1 MVDLI
6 VEYSRQS
13 RIKENLRRR
22 AKIVQVIRSFFM
34 NHDYLEVDT
43 PIRIPAPAPESHI
56 NAIKTENWFLQTS
69 PELCMKRLLSS
80 GYSRIFQISK
90 CFRKGERGSKHLSEM
105 SLLEWYATGKNYSDL
120 MIECESLIRHILQE
134 LETGKYLVYQGKRI
148 DMDSP
153 WEKISVKDAFRKYA
167 GLDLNDAIRS
177 GDFDEIMGLEIEPQL
192 GNEVPAILFDYPY
205 EKGAL
210 AKRKSSDPAFVER
223 FELYIAGIELCN
235 AFSELTDPEE
245 QRIRFEAENTF
256 RSQNGQD
263 VYPIPERFLKS
274 LQNMPEAS
282 GIALGIDRLA
292 MLFTD
297 SLTIDEVTAFVTEEL

>member
-1 MVDLI
+1 M
-6 VEYSRQS
+6 EP
-13 RIKENLRRR
+13 ETTPAR
-22 AKIVQVIRSFFM
+22 AGAVCGCS
-34 NHDYLEVDT
+34 LEGAEFAVASSA
-43 PIRIPAPAPESHI
+43 PVPAPAPESHI